1 MKTLK
6 HISLVGTL
14 AFGMTAMSTQAM
26 AQSYPD
32 KPIRL
37 IVADAP
43 GGAPDIL
50 ARMLAQK
57 MSDSM
62 GQPVVVDNKPGAAG
76 MLGAEQAARA
86 PADGYNLF
94 MNQTAVW
101 GILPS
106 VKKNLPYDPVNSFM
120 PITRIAI
127 TSNVMVINP
136 SISAKTVPELVKL
149 AKANPGSIN
158 YASAG
163 IASPAHLAGEMFNL
177 LADVKLTHVPYK
189 GAGPALLDVIGGQ
202 VQLIITSPIAAGA
215 HIGTGKVR
223 ALATTGAQRNPA
235 LPDLPTIAESVK
247 GYEISQ
253 AWGITV
259 PTGTPA
265 AIVNRLHAEIIKAIS
280 QPDTRDRISKLGAVP
295 FTETPGEF
303 AAAIAADRKR
313 LGDVITKTG
322 IVLAD

>member
-1 MKTLK
+1 
-6 HISLVGTL
+6 
-14 AFGMTAMSTQAM
+14 
-26 AQSYPD
+26 
-32 KPIRL
+32 
-37 IVADAP
+37 
-43 GGAPDIL
+43 
-50 ARMLAQK
+50 
-57 MSDSM
+57 
-62 GQPVVVDNKPGAAG
+62 
-76 MLGAEQAARA
+76 
-86 PADGYNLF
+86 
-94 MNQTAVW
+94 
-101 GILPS
+101 
-106 VKKNLPYDPVNSFM
+106 
-120 PITRIAI
+120 
-127 TSNVMVINP
+127 
-136 SISAKTVPELVKL
+136 
-149 AKANPGSIN
+149 
-158 YASAG
+158 
-163 IASPAHLAGEMFNL
+163 
-177 LADVKLTHVPYK
+177 
-189 GAGPALLDVIGGQ
+189 VIGGQ

-215 HIGTGKVR
+215 HISNGKVR

-259 PTGTPA
+259 PNGTPA